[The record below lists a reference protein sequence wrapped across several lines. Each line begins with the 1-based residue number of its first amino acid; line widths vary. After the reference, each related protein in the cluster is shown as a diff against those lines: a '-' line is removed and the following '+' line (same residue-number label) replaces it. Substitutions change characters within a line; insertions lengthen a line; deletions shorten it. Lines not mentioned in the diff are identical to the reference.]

1 MTTVCGRSSF
11 AFNEHNLAG
20 LRKIMATGPLPLWS
34 LAAATVRVDVEQR
47 KQLGATSVPRAAR
60 RAAVLVPLCNCHGV
74 ASMLFTVRTSK
85 VSTHKGQVSFP
96 GGHIDAGEDAVAA
109 ALRETQEE
117 IGDKLGEIEVL
128 GLCQTLPAVTGTPVT
143 PVLAFVHHDVGAL
156 LHDLD
161 LSPDEVDSVFILSVG
176 DLLDPSFRVVDDLGL
191 RGKLPAF
198 TAGPSKVWGLTA
210 AIAEGVLQR
219 GIVPLLKDS
228 PSAADD
234 AGSEPREATP
244 NSAL

>member
-1 MTTVCGRSSF
+1 MTIM
-11 AFNEHNLAG
+11 
-20 LRKIMATGPLPLWS
+20 LRKKLFVNFL
-34 LAAATVRVDVEQR
+34 
-47 KQLGATSVPRAAR
+47 R
-60 RAAVLVPLCNCHGV
+60 RGV
-74 ASMLFTVRTSK
+74 ARWLFASEWNRVAWQRHHTSLLARLS
-85 VSTHKGQVSFP
+85 V
-96 GGHIDAGEDAVAA
+96 
-109 ALRETQEE
+109 
-117 IGDKLGEIEVL
+117 
-128 GLCQTLPAVTGTPVT
+128 GTSQ
-143 PVLAFVHHDVGAL
+143 HCDQ
-156 LHDLD
+156 
-161 LSPDEVDSVFILSVG
+161 VDSVFTLSVG